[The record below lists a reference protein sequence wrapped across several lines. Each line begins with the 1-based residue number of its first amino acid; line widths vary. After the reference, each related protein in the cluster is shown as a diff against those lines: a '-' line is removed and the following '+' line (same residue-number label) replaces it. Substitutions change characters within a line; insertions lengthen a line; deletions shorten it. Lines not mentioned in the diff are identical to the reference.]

1 MASKFGLFDQLALGK
16 PIHDAWTVKDVK
28 TGKVLEKGSPE
39 RQKFRIDMYKKLNAP
54 KSNRRQIDYDVAK
67 SNVWYDSKENLIKSS
82 PLFSSVNIKSRKDI
96 KPFSRGRLIEKRE
109 IT

>member
-16 PIHDAWTVKDVK
+16 PIHDAWTVKDK

-39 RQKFRIDMYKKLNAP
+39 RQKFRMDMYKMLNAP

-96 KPFSRGRLIEKRE
+96 KPFSRGRLIEKIE

>member
-1 MASKFGLFDQLALGK
+1 MGTKFAIFDQLTLGK
-16 PIHDAWTVKDVK
+16 PIHDAWTVKDK

-39 RQKFRIDMYKKLNAP
+39 RQKFRMDMYKKLNVP